1 MSGRRERKI
10 DGENVGKERE
20 RKIYRKME
28 RICWEGERDG
38 EKKEER
44 RKSERENE
52 MEVKEKEQ
60 EKEK

>member
-38 EKKEER
+38 ENVGKERKRKKGQ
-44 RKSERENE
+44 KAREK
-52 MEVKEKEQ
+52 MRWR
-60 EKEK
+60 